1 MTTPA
6 ATSRLLR
13 PDLSFSQAMDEM
25 DRRDEVRRAT
35 ARYRE
40 PWRAYHDE
48 LHLDELKRHLL
59 QAERDGVGVV
69 DGVAAYGFVVWHDAV
84 YDPQAAP
91 GRNEALSAQLCRAE
105 LATLAHPAS
114 VERACQTIVA
124 TIRHELPTVDA
135 SPDVAL
141 LLDCDLAILGAEPSR
156 FAAYDAAIRQEY
168 AHVPDDVF
176 TVRRAEVLAAFLRRP
191 RLYLTDWAEA
201 RWEARA
207 RANLAR
213 EANR

>member
-1 MTTPA
+1 
-6 ATSRLLR
+6 
-13 PDLSFSQAMDEM
+13 MDEM
-25 DRRDEVRRAT
+25 DRCDEVRRAT

-59 QAERDGVGVV
+59 QAEHDGAGVV

-91 GRNEALSAQLCRAE
+91 GRNEALSAQLCRSE
-105 LATLAHPAS
+105 LATFAQPAS
-114 VERACQTIVA
+114 VERACQAILA
-124 TIRHELPTVDA
+124 TVRHELPVVDP

-168 AHVPDDVF
+168 AHVPEMVF
-176 TVRRAEVLAAFLRRP
+176 AVRRAEVLAAFLRRP
-191 RLYLTDWAEA
+191 RLYLTGWAEV

-207 RANLAR
+207 RENLAPGAGR
-213 EANR
+213 